1 MSIYGAGHKRV
12 IDQLLLL
19 PSNPSA
25 IPLPGSVSRVM
36 TPVDPVCP
44 TLFPEVWPCG
54 GAFWP
59 RWGAV
64 PRAGSGQDP
73 GGAQKPR
80 LRAAVLRADGKSDQ
94 GLSKQH
100 SPHLGICKWDSPK
113 CDVESV
119 SEVSF
124 GCEPRKGWVGA
135 ESGEKG
141 RDEAAPVARVSP
153 WFENENRK
161 RSPGRKGPGSR
172 SRDISHRSAGICLGQ
187 P

>member
-1 MSIYGAGHKRV
+1 MGG
-12 IDQLLLL
+12 LLATLG
-19 PSNPSA
+19 SSA
-25 IPLPGSVSRVM
+25 QGRFRTGPWRS
-36 TPVDPVCP
+36 
-44 TLFPEVWPCG
+44 PE
-54 GAFWP
+54 A
-59 RWGAV
+59 
-64 PRAGSGQDP
+64 
-73 GGAQKPR
+73 R

-113 CDVESV
+113 CDAESV

-135 ESGEKG
+135 ESGEEG
-141 RDEAAPVARVSP
+141 RDEAAHVAWVSP

-161 RSPGRKGPGSR
+161 RIPWRKGPDSR
-172 SRDISHRSAGICLGQ
+172 SRGISHRSAGICLGQ